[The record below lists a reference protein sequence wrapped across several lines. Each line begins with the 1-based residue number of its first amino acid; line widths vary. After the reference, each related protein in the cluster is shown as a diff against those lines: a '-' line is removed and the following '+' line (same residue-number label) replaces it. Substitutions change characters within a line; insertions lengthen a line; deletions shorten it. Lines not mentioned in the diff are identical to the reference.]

1 MGMYTELYIS
11 ASLKSDAPDKVKEII
26 RLLFDGDNEHETDET
41 DLPDHEFFDLH
52 RWRMIGRC
60 SSYYFSPFALS
71 KIHEDDING
80 KIYFTSRSDLKNYGG
95 EIGHFLNWIMPYLAE
110 SKGEHIGHYR
120 YEEDEQPTLIYKR

>member
-11 ASLKSDAPDKVKEII
+11 ASLKRNSPDKVKEII

-41 DLPDHEFFDLH
+41 DLPPHEFFDCH

-71 KIHEDDING
+71 KVLEDDING
-80 KIYFTSRSDLKNYGG
+80 KLYFTSRSDLKNYDS
-95 EIGHFLNWIMPYLAE
+95 EIEKFLDWVMPYLDQIQ
-110 SKGEHIGHYR
+110 GEHLGHYR
-120 YEEDEQPTLIYKR
+120 YEEDEQPTLIFKK